1 MASIW
6 HALPGHALEC
16 HAWNDEFVFYN
27 GLSGMTHILGPLAA
41 QMIFLLQESSLDSLS
56 LVNSLTLNSES
67 PVEADDLQQVEEIL
81 SELHSL
87 ALIERS

>member
-1 MASIW
+1 
-6 HALPGHALEC
+6 
-16 HAWNDEFVFYN
+16 
-27 GLSGMTHILGPLAA
+27 MTHILGPLAA